1 LPGRATKTAKSSKKA
16 APKPRGKAK
25 RAPAKKPKKEPAEE
39 NIVQGAATPVEA
51 TPEQV
56 APVVSSEALY
66 HGGPRQEELHLV
78 EPIQREAHVTAPPQ
92 PLIAPAPEA
101 EAIAL
106 PPSAPQV
113 ALPLEHPSSER
124 EEERPEEPSVAEALP
139 PRQNVPPNHVFI
151 GKAPIMGYALSAVM
165 QLTQYPNVVLGPG
178 ARPLPGPWTWPKS
191 LYEGW
196 GAASS
201 LSGPSRSTRKSSERA
216 LTGATSP
223 RSKSASARKNDRP
236 SHAGVYEMKE

>member
-1 LPGRATKTAKSSKKA
+1 MPGRATKTAKSSKKA

-56 APVVSSEALY
+56 APVIPSEALH

-78 EPIQREAHVTAPPQ
+78 EPIQPEAHVTAPPR

-106 PPSAPQV
+106 PPSTPQV
-113 ALPLEHPSSER
+113 ALPLEHSSSEL
-124 EEERPEEPSVAEALP
+124 EEEGPEEPSVAEALP

-165 QLTQYPNVVLGPG
+165 QLTQYPDVVLRARGKAIARAVDVAEVIIRRLGNGQFVVRSIKIDTEVVGEGPD
-178 ARPLPGPWTWPKS
+178 R
-191 LYEGW
+191 
-196 GAASS
+196 
-201 LSGPSRSTRKSSERA
+201 RNISTIEISVGK
-216 LTGATSP
+216 
-223 RSKSASARKNDRP
+223 
-236 SHAGVYEMKE
+236 

>member
-165 QLTQYPNVVLGPG
+165 QLTQYPNVVLRARGKAIARAVDVAEVIIRRLGSGQFVVRSIKIDTEVVGEGPD
-178 ARPLPGPWTWPKS
+178 R
-191 LYEGW
+191 
-196 GAASS
+196 
-201 LSGPSRSTRKSSERA
+201 RNISTIEISVGK
-216 LTGATSP
+216 
-223 RSKSASARKNDRP
+223 
-236 SHAGVYEMKE
+236 KE